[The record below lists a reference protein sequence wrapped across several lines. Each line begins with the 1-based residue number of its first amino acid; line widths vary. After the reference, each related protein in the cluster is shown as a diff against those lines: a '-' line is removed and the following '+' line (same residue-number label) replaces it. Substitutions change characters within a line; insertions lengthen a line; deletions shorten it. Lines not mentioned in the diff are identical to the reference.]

1 MPSSLVDAAPPRR
14 DGPDFGSSQGVH
26 RDEVE
31 KLLIVLDSL
40 HNLIYFVR
48 LMDRSL
54 GFLFIKH
61 NSHVTL
67 IQNSHQL

>member
-31 KLLIVLDSL
+31 KLLIVLGSL
-40 HNLIYFVR
+40 RNFIYFVK

-54 GFLFIKH
+54 GSLFIKH
-61 NSHVTL
+61 HSHIIRNSR
-67 IQNSHQL
+67 QL